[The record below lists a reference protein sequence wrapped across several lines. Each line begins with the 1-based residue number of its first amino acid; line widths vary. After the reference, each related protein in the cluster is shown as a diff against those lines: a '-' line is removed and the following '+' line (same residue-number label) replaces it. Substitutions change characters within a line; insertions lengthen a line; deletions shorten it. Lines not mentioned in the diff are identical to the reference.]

1 MAIGQSGSVELG
13 VISTGIDRFMRKLHR
28 MKRVE
33 LTKISKDL
41 NIPED
46 TVEYW
51 SYILE
56 SQGLIKIDYTL
67 TNVYL
72 SWIARTME

>member
-1 MAIGQSGSVELG
+1 MAIGENGNVELG
-13 VISTGIDRFMRKLHR
+13 VISTGIDRFMRKLHQR
-28 MKRVE
+28 KRVE
-33 LTKISKDL
+33 LSKISKEL

-56 SQGLIKIDYTL
+56 NQGLLRIDYTL
-67 TNVYL
+67 TTVYL
-72 SWIARTME
+72 SWIARAMK